1 MKKMRFLLG
10 FLSKKGILLLG
21 ILIGIVLVLLM
32 KGYDAQAFV
41 SNDYGFVLISGFTT
55 GGGQNGGMPIAGGLS
70 MDFQPDITKVC
81 LYLDGGGTNDG
92 GAWTRYRV
100 FSSYENIQANYI
112 YNWHYGNVPGRFA
125 VSMIE
130 MHDITKSYVYI
141 FSSRSDAE
149 SYISGKSDAANAIN
163 YEEIQSVNAIYDSS
177 ISAPSKLYIDAL
189 SASSVTSVWEYSGN
203 SYEGLQYEVQVENYY
218 AAQSFAY
225 AILGGYS
232 GSSADQSFKLN
243 GYINSLN
250 QLTCEHTVEGYLK
263 NPSGGLD
270 EEILVSG
277 IIDKSSGDMHSINT
291 YISIPVD
298 YSDQF
303 VSSGIPFFQGA
314 TNAKHPVYLG
324 SQVTVIPYRVI
335 DGVRYKG
342 NTVVCRRFVNPA
354 LNALVGSTFT
364 EIGSDSNGNSYI
376 NRTENVDITGESTS
390 GSIGI
395 GDTGTFFS
403 FLNQLMDMLVNQ
415 GALLGVFN
423 NLLSSVPAYIWVL
436 IGFSI
441 VVGIV
446 AMIVKF
452 A

>member
-1 MKKMRFLLG
+1 MKKIRFLLG
-10 FLSKKGILLLG
+10 FLSKKGCFWAGLLIGLLG
-21 ILIGIVLVLLM
+21 VLFFSLVSAHAYYTNSYSPTGATCLLYSCTDNN
-32 KGYDAQAFV
+32 GYSYEVWADFLTVDGTPNDGDIRIAYCSSRNRPIV
-41 SNDYGFVLISGFTT
+41 SNYEYKSFNIGVWENSGETYSYYVSDYQGLANVSNVPTDAIIAIPLFSDFEKL
-55 GGGQNGGMPIAGGLS
+55 QDYIAGKI
-70 MDFQPDITKVC
+70 DITEC
-81 LYLDGGGTNDG
+81 D
-92 GAWTRYRV
+92 
-100 FSSYENIQANYI
+100 
-112 YNWHYGNVPGRFA
+112 
-125 VSMIE
+125 
-130 MHDITKSYVYI
+130 
-141 FSSRSDAE
+141 
-149 SYISGKSDAANAIN
+149 N
-163 YEEIQSVNAIYDSS
+163 YEDLKKDYVYDSS
-177 ISAPSKLYIDAL
+177 IAAPSKLYINSL
-189 SASSVTSVWEYSGN
+189 SASSVTVVWEYSDN

-225 AILGGYS
+225 AVLGGYT
-232 GSSADQSFKLN
+232 GSSVDQTIKLN

-250 QLTCEHTVEGYLK
+250 QLTCKHTVEGYLK

-277 IIDKSSGDMHSINT
+277 TIDKSSGDMHSIDT
-291 YISIPVD
+291 YISVPVD

-303 VSSGIPFFQGA
+303 VYSGNPFFQGV

-342 NTVVCRRFVNPA
+342 NTVVCRRFVNSA
-354 LNALVGSTFT
+354 LNTLVGSTFT

-403 FLNQLMDMLVNQ
+403 FLNQLMSMLMDQ
-415 GALLGVFN
+415 TALLGVFN